1 MGRPVPGPPA
11 ELAETRLPAA
21 RQSASTGHQSQR
33 RGPTPAPVDTAHP
46 EAELIEQLHQQLIPP
61 AAPPPI
67 SWWPPAPGWWVLALS
82 LLLLL
87 LLLPW
92 LRRQGRRRR
101 RRRVQPHM
109 SLFSSIP
116 PGLSDSHWLAEV
128 NTRIKQLL
136 KQRGEDSRSEE
147 HTSELQSRPHLVC
160 RLLL

>member
-67 SWWPPAPGWWVLALS
+67 SWWPPAPACSARPGSTPCAAATRAPGDLPCSRWPPISIAPRCSWARRSARHCSANCASGCDTTMFEFAWPLS
-82 LLLLL
+82 FLL

-92 LRRQGRRRR
+92 LYR
-101 RRRVQPHM
+101 
-109 SLFSSIP
+109 
-116 PGLSDSHWLAEV
+116 
-128 NTRIKQLL
+128 
-136 KQRGEDSRSEE
+136 
-147 HTSELQSRPHLVC
+147 
-160 RLLL
+160 RLLP

>member
-11 ELAETRLPAA
+11 ELAEAGRPAA
-21 RQSASTGHQSQR
+21 RRSPSTGHQSQR

-67 SWWPPAPGWWVLALS
+67 SWRPPAPGWWVLALR

-101 RRRVQPHM
+101 RRRMQPHV
-109 SLFSSIP
+109 SLSTSIP
-116 PGLSDSHWLAEV
+116 PALSDGQWLARV
-128 NTRIKQLL
+128 
-136 KQRGEDSRSEE
+136 
-147 HTSELQSRPHLVC
+147 
-160 RLLL
+160 

>member
-33 RGPTPAPVDTAHP
+33 RGPTPASVDTAHP

-67 SWWPPAPGWWVLALS
+67 SWWPPAPGRWVLALS

-87 LLLPW
+87 HLLPW

-101 RRRVQPHM
+101 SRREQLPRSPFSPIPHT
-109 SLFSSIP
+109 P
-116 PGLSDSHWLAEV
+116 YNGHWL
-128 NTRIKQLL
+128 
-136 KQRGEDSRSEE
+136 ED
-147 HTSELQSRPHLVC
+147 T
-160 RLLL
+160 